1 MTRRAPLLA
10 VLVLALL
17 GGLALVSVASGDQL
31 GALHSKI
38 DKTRGTLAR
47 KQGRARILTTQVA
60 AYSARI
66 RGLQGSITVLEA
78 RQSRLQSDLDVKR
91 ARLLATQADLRTAR
105 ARLVKLRL
113 RLRRGQKVLAQRLV
127 ELYQD
132 DRPDIVTVVLSARGF
147 SDLIE
152 SGDFIARVS
161 AQDKRVIL
169 AVRAAKKATTT
180 TVNHLA
186 TLEHRQQSLAAAVLE
201 RRNEVAR
208 VKLALVSRRQQ
219 FAAARGARAA
229 QLASVRS
236 QAASLH
242 QHLDALQRDANA
254 VEARIRAAQA
264 GPSAIAAG
272 PIRGSGQLI
281 WPVNGPITSP
291 FCERRAWEA
300 CHPGIDIGVPEGTPI
315 RAAATGRVILMAPTG
330 GYGNYTCIQH
340 AGPLSTCYGHQ
351 SRFATHV
358 GASVRQGEIIGYTG
372 CTGLCFGP
380 HLHFETRINGSVVNP
395 MNYL

>member
-1 MTRRAPLLA
+1 MTRRAPLLT

-17 GGLALVSVASGDQL
+17 GGLALVSVASGNQL
-31 GALHSKI
+31 GDIHNKMSA
-38 DKTRGTLAR
+38 TRGKLAR
-47 KQGRARILTTQVA
+47 KQGKARILTTQVA
-60 AYSARI
+60 AFSNRI
-66 RGLQGSITVLEA
+66 RGLQGNITVLEG
-78 RQSRLQSDLDVKR
+78 RQSSLQSDLDVKR
-91 ARLLATQADLRTAR
+91 RKLLATQSDLRTAR
-105 ARLVKLRL
+105 ARLVKLRFKL
-113 RLRRGQKVLAQRLV
+113 HRGQKVLAQRLV

-152 SGDFIARVS
+152 SGDFIARIS
-161 AQDKRVIL
+161 AQDKTIIT

-180 TVNHLA
+180 TVKHLD
-186 TLEHRQQSLAAAVLE
+186 TLERRQQSLAAAVLE

-208 VKLALVSRRQQ
+208 VKLALVSRREQ
-219 FAAARGARAA
+219 FASARSARAT
-229 QLASVRS
+229 QLASVRT
-236 QAASLH
+236 QAATLH

-254 VEARIRAAQA
+254 VEAKIRAAQA
-264 GPSAIAAG
+264 GPSALAAG
-272 PIRGSGQLI
+272 PIRGSGRLI

-315 RAAATGRVILMAPTG
+315 RAAANGRVILMAPTG

-340 AGPLSTCYGHQ
+340 SGPLSTCYGHQ
-351 SRFATHV
+351 SRFGTHV
-358 GASVRQGEIIGYTG
+358 GANVRQGQVIGYTG